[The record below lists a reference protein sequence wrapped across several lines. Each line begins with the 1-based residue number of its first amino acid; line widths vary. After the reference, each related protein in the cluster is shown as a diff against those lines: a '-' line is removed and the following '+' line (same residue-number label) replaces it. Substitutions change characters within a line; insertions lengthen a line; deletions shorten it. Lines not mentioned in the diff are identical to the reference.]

1 MDPFKIRK
9 IPGLENLY
17 AEPAKPQRVL
27 VEQGVFPHMA
37 TTRPT
42 FTFAPMHHEP
52 GYAYPLIV
60 WMHGDGEDERQLMR
74 VMPMLSLRN
83 YVAIALRGSVMYE
96 KSVQAKRGFYW
107 PREAYDETLAGVLE
121 CLETVKQR
129 YRISEKRIYL
139 AGSGGGGT
147 MALRLAFKNPCFF
160 AGVASLD
167 GPIPD
172 DGMLLEHLKELRKVR
187 IMIGLSRSSEKY
199 PVAEVCEHLPMLH
212 AAGLA
217 VTVRNYPT
225 AGTLQ
230 TDMLRDVDRWIMGSI
245 DSVVK

>member
-9 IPGLENLY
+9 IPGLTDLT
-17 AEPAKPQRVL
+17 AEPAKRQRAY
-27 VEQGVFPHMA
+27 VEQGVFPRLAM
-37 TTRPT
+37 TRPT

-60 WMHGDGEDERQLMR
+60 WLHGDGEDERQLMR

-83 YVAIALRGSVMYE
+83 YVAIAPRGNASPTPT
-96 KSVQAKRGFYW
+96 KKGFYW

-129 YRISEKRIYL
+129 YRISQQRIYL
-139 AGSGGGGT
+139 VGSGGGGT

-230 TDMLRDVDRWIMGSI
+230 IDMLRDVDRWIMGSI